1 MELSVII
8 PCYNREDT
16 IRGAVLSVLNQLG
29 EHSVE
34 VIVVDD
40 GSTDSSIEKISDLN
54 VKIFKTQG
62 RTGACNARNLGVQ
75 NARHDIIAFNDSDD
89 YWVINKLEQLEKVF
103 TQYNIDYLFHSFIR
117 VKGNQSNLG
126 GGYLQQSS
134 LIDKNQLS
142 KKILTDNQISTQ
154 CLVIKKNILDQIG
167 GFDIDLGRFQD
178 WELALRICN
187 YYKGYYIAKPL
198 ALCIESTDSI
208 SKSKL
213 KGIIARRY
221 ILKKHLSLFKKHPAQ
236 LLIFR
241 LQLFIRTLFSMIFD
255 RK

>member
-126 GGYLQQSS
+126 GDTYN
-134 LIDKNQLS
+134 K
-142 KKILTDNQISTQ
+142 
-154 CLVIKKNILDQIG
+154 
-167 GFDIDLGRFQD
+167 
-178 WELALRICN
+178 A
-187 YYKGYYIAKPL
+187 
-198 ALCIESTDSI
+198 
-208 SKSKL
+208 
-213 KGIIARRY
+213 
-221 ILKKHLSLFKKHPAQ
+221 H
-236 LLIFR
+236 
-241 LQLFIRTLFSMIFD
+241 
-255 RK
+255 

>member
-89 YWVINKLEQLEKVF
+89 YWVINKLEQVEK
-103 TQYNIDYLFHSFIR
+103 YSLNII
-117 VKGNQSNLG
+117 
-126 GGYLQQSS
+126 
-134 LIDKNQLS
+134 
-142 KKILTDNQISTQ
+142 
-154 CLVIKKNILDQIG
+154 
-167 GFDIDLGRFQD
+167 
-178 WELALRICN
+178 
-187 YYKGYYIAKPL
+187 
-198 ALCIESTDSI
+198 
-208 SKSKL
+208 
-213 KGIIARRY
+213 
-221 ILKKHLSLFKKHPAQ
+221 
-236 LLIFR
+236 
-241 LQLFIRTLFSMIFD
+241 
-255 RK
+255 